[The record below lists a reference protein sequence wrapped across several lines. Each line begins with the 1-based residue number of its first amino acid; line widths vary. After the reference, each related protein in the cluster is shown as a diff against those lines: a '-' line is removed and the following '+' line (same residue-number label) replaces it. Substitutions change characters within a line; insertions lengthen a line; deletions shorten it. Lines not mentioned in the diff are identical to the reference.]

1 MTLLSDR
8 CKANNKQTLEKSTK
22 FRGKMRKWESRFIPH
37 GFKYG
42 DLKGLSHEAREKL
55 NLVKPETIGQASRI
69 PGVDPSDISIL
80 IIYIEKYMHMKSPEG
95 QIVPRETS
103 V

>member
-1 MTLLSDR
+1 MQIGIKYAVYLDR
-8 CKANNKQTLEKSTK
+8 QDLEIQ
-22 FRGKMRKWESRFIPH
+22 KMRKWESRFIPD
-37 GFKYG
+37 GLKYG
-42 DLKGLSHEAREKL
+42 ELKGLSHEAREKL

-80 IIYIEKYMHMKSPEG
+80 IVYIEKYMHMKSSEG
-95 QIVPRETS
+95 QIVPRETP